1 MEAISEEK
9 PIKLSAQERKRLAD
23 YLDVL
28 IEMHFEL
35 KRNYKRSNN
44 DANKNEFEDE
54 DEIEILLKI

>member
-9 PIKLSAQERKRLAD
+9 PIRLSAQERKRLAD

-44 DANKNEFEDE
+44 NAKKNEFEDE

>member
-9 PIKLSAQERKRLAD
+9 PIRLSAQERKRLAD

-44 DANKNEFEDE
+44 YAKKNEFEDE
-54 DEIEILLKI
+54 DEIEILLQI